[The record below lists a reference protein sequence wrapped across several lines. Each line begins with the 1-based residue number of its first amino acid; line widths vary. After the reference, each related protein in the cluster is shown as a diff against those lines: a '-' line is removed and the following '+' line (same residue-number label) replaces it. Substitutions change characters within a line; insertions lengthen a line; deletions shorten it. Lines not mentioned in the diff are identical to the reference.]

1 MKQIGDLTDFS
12 ALKIFLA
19 SSKDI
24 LEWSYGEVTKP
35 ETINYRTFRAEK
47 DGLFDERIFG
57 PTKDYECYCGK
68 YKRIRYKGVICDK
81 CGVEVTSSRVRRE
94 RLGHIKLASPVAHV
108 WFFKGIPSKMALILD
123 VSPRN
128 IESIVYFSS
137 FIVTEVNL
145 QNKSKAIEKLLNNLS
160 RLKEEINKEYEEQ
173 IKKLEEEF
181 AAKIKNEEKGFSVEE
196 AEKKFR
202 DKVGQ
207 LRLKQSEKISE
218 VESEFGIMQRKLES
232 IELYSVISDSEYTE
246 LAEYIDEFCSVD
258 IGAEALLKILSSID
272 LNKLALE
279 LKEFIQ
285 NNKGQKIQKAVKRLR
300 AVESFRR
307 AGIEPSRM
315 ILSVI
320 PVIPPDL
327 RPMVQL
333 EGGRFATSDLN
344 DLYRRIINRN
354 NRLKKLLD
362 LGAPDIIIRNEK
374 RMLQEAVDALLDSS
388 KQRMNI
394 RAAAKGNKKQLRSL
408 ADMLKGKQG
417 RFRQNLLGKRVDYS
431 GRSVIVNGPELKLH
445 ECGIPKHMALELFKP
460 FVLKEILARG
470 LAPNVKSAKYLL
482 EQEGPEIWEILE
494 ELIKDRP
501 VLLNRA
507 PTLWRLGI
515 QAFYPKLIEG
525 NAIRLHLCVCPGYNA
540 DFDGDQMAVHL
551 PLSEKAVEE
560 AKNLMLSIHN
570 LRRPADGSPFSV
582 PVKIMLFG
590 IYYITLPDSS
600 LPQLDKIFTGPSEVL
615 YLLESKGYLKIRQLV
630 KVKINNEIVQTT
642 PGRIIFNNILPEKYR
657 FINETMD
664 KKKINAILQKIFGL
678 EPVEVVAKVIDD
690 IKDLGFRYGTVLGHS
705 TALSD
710 INIPSSRED
719 LIQKAKQEIV
729 EINTNL
735 KRGLITDKEA
745 KRLREEVWNKTTAL
759 IDEEVWKGLD
769 DENPL
774 KMEIVSGSSRAS
786 RDQIKQIGGIRGLIA
801 DAQNRIVELPILGN
815 YKLGLSGMEYFLSG
829 RGARKGLVDKALKTA
844 DAGYLTRRLV
854 DVAQDVIIRA
864 SDCNTEKGREMIVG
878 EKTTLSSFADRVL
891 GRYLAQDAK
900 VGDKVIVPKGVC
912 LDRELIK
919 KIEESGVEK
928 IVIRSPMTCET
939 RRGVCQKCYGIDLM
953 SNKLVEIGTAVGV
966 QAAQAIGEPGTQLT
980 MRTFQTGG
988 VTTAKDI
995 TQGLPRVEEIFE
1007 ARAPKNLSIMADIT
1021 GIVKITKSGE
1031 ERKITIVPLDNEE
1044 AAVDYV
1050 VDPVAEIIVKDGELV
1065 AKGQKLTSG
1074 NLDLTELMRTVGV
1087 ANTRKYIIDEIQK
1100 VYSSQGVVINDKHIE
1115 VIVRQ
1120 MFNHVR
1126 VDDPGDTS
1134 FLEGEVVTKA
1144 HFEEEN
1150 ERVLAEGGSPA
1161 TAKITLLGITRAS
1174 LNTDSFLSAASF
1186 IQTSNVLTDAAS
1198 SGKVDRL
1205 LGLKEN
1211 VIIGRL
1217 IPTGERAILEE

>member
-145 QNKSKAIEKLLNNLS
+145 QNKSKAIGKLLNNLS

-460 FVLKEILARG
+460 FVLREILARG

-664 KKKINAILQKIFGL
+664 KKKINAILQKIFDL

-719 LIQKAKQEIV
+719 LIQKAKQEII

-988 VTTAKDI
+988 VATAKDI

-1065 AKGQKLTSG
+1065 VKGQKLTSG

>member
-460 FVLKEILARG
+460 FVLREILARG

-664 KKKINAILQKIFGL
+664 KKKINAILQKIFDL